1 MCLVGHEGNLMDWD
15 DVRRMMA
22 DGKRDEIERQIAWSR
37 EAFVPRAYEE
47 KWCCATVAAVG
58 APIQTGDVSVR

>member
-1 MCLVGHEGNLMDWD
+1 M
-15 DVRRMMA
+15 RRMMA

-47 KWCCATVAAVG
+47 QWSCAAVAAVG